1 MRHDHT
7 NKYTRAISKH
17 AEIAA
22 EETWRKRPP
31 FVTVPLLTSSPVSD
45 ASKHANTLK
54 FYDHKRYF
62 FFVRRE
68 PYPNMSF
75 TADGHG
81 EGAALSFTRCVLS
94 FDGLSSCG
102 VNDTILANSH
112 VGKKGGAVAI
122 GAGEAPSHIEFHR
135 CTVDNASTGRY
146 IEDDPQGT
154 GGAFNV
160 GQALTLVLSD
170 CVLKN
175 NYCGSK
181 VRLRRVNN

>member
-1 MRHDHT
+1 M
-7 NKYTRAISKH
+7 
-17 AEIAA
+17 
-22 EETWRKRPP
+22 
-31 FVTVPLLTSSPVSD
+31 TVPLLASSPFS
-45 ASKHANTLK
+45 ATSKHDNTMK
-54 FYDHKRYF
+54 FDDHKRSF
-62 FFVRRE
+62 FFVRRA

-75 TADGHG
+75 TADEHG

-181 VRLRRVNN
+181 VRLRRNKTVYN